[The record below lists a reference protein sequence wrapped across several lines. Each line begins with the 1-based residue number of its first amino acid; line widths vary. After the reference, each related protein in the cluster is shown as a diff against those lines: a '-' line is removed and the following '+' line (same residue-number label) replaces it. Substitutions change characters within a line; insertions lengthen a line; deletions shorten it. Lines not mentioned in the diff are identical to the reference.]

1 MLEPKHLIQINIEVP
16 LFSPDLKVWKTN
28 LLEKFL
34 VTGSIGVN
42 PDLVEREYNFPRF
55 KVLCPEDKTEEE
67 LMKRIK
73 ESGKL
78 LINNKNSDNVFQTQ

>member
-1 MLEPKHLIQINIEVP
+1 MALQAYLVGLKPDHLLAKILEPKDLVQVNMMVP
-16 LFSPDLKVWKTN
+16 LFSPDLKVWKAS

-55 KVLCPEDKTEEE
+55 KVLCPEDETEEE
-67 LMKRIK
+67 
-73 ESGKL
+73 
-78 LINNKNSDNVFQTQ
+78 